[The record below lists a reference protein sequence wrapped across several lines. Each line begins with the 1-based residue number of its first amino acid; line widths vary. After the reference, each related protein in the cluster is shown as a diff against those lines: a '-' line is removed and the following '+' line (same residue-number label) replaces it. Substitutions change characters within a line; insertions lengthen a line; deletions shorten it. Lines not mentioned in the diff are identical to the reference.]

1 VATQEPPVGGV
12 YIIVTFVVLK
22 AKPQPVTGLIL
33 KMPALLEL
41 HVPPGTVSVKH
52 AESPLQTLEG
62 PVIVPAEGHKAT
74 DTTLVMKEVVPGTQ
88 GPVIPLS
95 TTL

>member
-1 VATQEPPVGGV
+1 VGGV
-12 YIIVTFVVLK
+12 YIIVTFVVLN

-41 HVPPGTVSVKH
+41 HVPPGTDSVKH
-52 AESPLQTLEG
+52 AESPLQTVAG

-74 DTTLVMKEVVPGTQ
+74 DTTLVIEVVVPGTQ
-88 GPVIPLS
+88 GFVIPER